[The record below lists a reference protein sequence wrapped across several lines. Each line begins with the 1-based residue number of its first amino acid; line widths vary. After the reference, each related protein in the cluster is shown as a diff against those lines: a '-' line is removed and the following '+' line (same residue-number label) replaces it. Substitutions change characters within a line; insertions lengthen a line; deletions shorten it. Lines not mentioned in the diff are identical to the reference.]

1 MTVKCSELMTRAPDH
16 CSPTATVQ
24 QIGAIM
30 KGRDV
35 GIIPVVDGDKLVGM
49 VTDRDLAIN
58 VLGNAAAT
66 DQTLIGE
73 IMSTPPISC
82 WEDEDVA
89 VAVELMRLHQIKRV
103 LVVNEYATL
112 VGLISLADIA
122 DRLQDPELSRRLI
135 HEISKPGDCSN
146 ESTTN

>member
-1 MTVKCSELMTRAPDH
+1 MRIKCRELMSRAPDH
-16 CSPTATVQ
+16 CSPCATVQ
-24 QIGAIM
+24 QVGAIM
-30 KGRDV
+30 RGRDIGV
-35 GIIPVVDGDKLVGM
+35 MPVVDGDKLVGV
-49 VTDRDLAIN
+49 VTDRDLAIS

-82 WEDEDVA
+82 CDDDDVK
-89 VAVELMRLHQIKRV
+89 VAVELMTMHQIKRV
-103 LVVNEYATL
+103 PLVNEFENL

-135 HEISKPGDCSN
+135 HEIAKSAGDSG
-146 ESTTN
+146 ELGTA